1 MPSKFGELLLRMPE
15 LQRVCQVLTSS
26 HPHIFLPLVLVL
38 VLLPLLLLPL
48 LLLVQV
54 FVCLVLIFFLALTLL
69 QRSSGGKGDA
79 LPLPAASRGGGRRAW
94 LQLPHGAAEGR
105 PLGAR
110 HLLQDPQQQLFLR
123 PLIEMNNATPSLR
136 RFLTRLT
143 SWELLLSFL
152 NRSALSGFLTI
163 LQARRKRRLSNQIQ
177 YFLSKHPPRHHL
189 VEFFNFKA
197 NHFWQILRNHI
208 FPPNQCLSTTHHFD
222 HFQIKVL
229 TTWWMTKNHQP
240 CSKLIKNGIRKDH
253 SGVTAQETMI
263 CSTNPF
269 PPL

>member
-1 MPSKFGELLLRMPE
+1 MAYYPDMPSKFGELLLRMPE

-26 HPHIFLPLVLVL
+26 HLLIFSFFSLCLSSHPHIFLPLVLVL
-38 VLLPLLLLPL
+38 VLLPL

-54 FVCLVLIFFLALTLL
+54 FVCLVLIFFLVLTLL

-105 PLGAR
+105 PLVAR

-143 SWELLLSFL
+143 S
-152 NRSALSGFLTI
+152 
-163 LQARRKRRLSNQIQ
+163 
-177 YFLSKHPPRHHL
+177 
-189 VEFFNFKA
+189 
-197 NHFWQILRNHI
+197 
-208 FPPNQCLSTTHHFD
+208 
-222 HFQIKVL
+222 
-229 TTWWMTKNHQP
+229 
-240 CSKLIKNGIRKDH
+240 
-253 SGVTAQETMI
+253 
-263 CSTNPF
+263 
-269 PPL
+269 

>member
-1 MPSKFGELLLRMPE
+1 MCSIPSTTISLARLNRLKLRLLTEFWIRTT
-15 LQRVCQVLTSS
+15 RWLTTLTCRASLGSCSCECLSCKESARSS
-26 HPHIFLPLVLVL
+26 HPHIFSSSHSSPCAYPHILTSSFLS
-38 VLLPLLLLPL
+38 
-48 LLLVQV
+48 
-54 FVCLVLIFFLALTLL
+54 CLFSSFSLCFFSSKSLSVSSSSFSCLTLL

-163 LQARRKRRLSNQIQ
+163 LPAPQKRRLSNQIQ
-177 YFLSKHPPRHHL
+177 YFLTKHPPPHHL

-197 NHFWQILRNHI
+197 NHFWQILRIHI
-208 FPPNQCLSTTHHFD
+208 FPPN
-222 HFQIKVL
+222 
-229 TTWWMTKNHQP
+229 NHP
-240 CSKLIKNGIRKDH
+240 
-253 SGVTAQETMI
+253 
-263 CSTNPF
+263 PF
-269 PPL
+269 WSFPN